1 MNRLRSVRC
10 GLSIPFL
17 LTGLLLLGEGVFPAS
32 AQNKGQTLSR
42 AEAGKDADYAVQG
55 EYVGKRKSGD
65 DEGKV
70 GLQIVAQGQGKFI
83 GVAYP
88 GGLPGAG
95 WTGEEK
101 IPLTGTRKGDIV
113 ELKGGKDG
121 KSGSGI
127 WKDGEIAYKD
137 GDGNAGTAKKVVRR
151 SSTMGAKAPKGAV
164 VLFDGST
171 AKNFKGGRLE
181 ANLLREGVTSFRN
194 FGDFQL
200 HLEFKLNYAPSRR
213 GQGRSNSGVYM
224 QGRYEVQMLDSF
236 GLAGKHNEC
245 GGIYEIKDPDLNMCL
260 PPLQWQTYD
269 IDFAAARFDK
279 AGKKTANARL
289 TVRHNGVLIHKN
301 VDVPRSTRAS
311 PVKEGVDLGP
321 IYIQNHGNPLHFRN
335 IWLVE
340 KREAGFEPVFDGKT
354 LAGWHKNPEKI
365 GHGTGGRWTVENGV
379 ITGEQDP
386 PGSGNGGIL
395 LTDKTYGD
403 FELLIDMKP
412 DWGVCSGLFVRSN
425 NRGQCFQMMVDYHDN
440 GNVGHIYGEGT
451 GGFNTRTFDIFGK
464 YNDKKELLAL
474 TTKPTKVAPP
484 KAFTISGND
493 WVSAWNVGDWN
504 TARLRV
510 VGSPPQITTWING
523 RKVNEFNGQTFLG
536 KGYDKAGITKLLGA
550 EGRVAVQVHG
560 GTGWP
565 NGAKCRWRNVY
576 VRKLN

>member
-1 MNRLRSVRC
+1 MFSLTRMRLFFSLSV
-10 GLSIPFL
+10 L
-17 LTGLLLLGEGVFPAS
+17 LVAGLLVAPVAAQKKGVTIS
-32 AQNKGQTLSR
+32 
-42 AEAGKDADYAVQG
+42 EAVAKKDADYSVQG
-55 EYVGKRKSGD
+55 EYVGEVTD
-65 DEGKV
+65 DDGKV
-70 GLQIVAQGQGKFI
+70 AFGVQIVAQGGGKFL
-83 GVAYP
+83 GVGYP

-95 WTGEEK
+95 WDGKAKNPATG
-101 IPLTGTRKGDIV
+101 LRKGDVV
-113 ELKGGKDG
+113 EFQTDKNAADKG
-121 KSGSGI
+121 SAT
-127 WKDGEIAYKD
+127 WKDGLITIRDAD
-137 GDGNAGTAKKVVRR
+137 GKTIGVLKRVSRKSPTL
-151 SSTMGAKAPKGAV
+151 GAKPPRSAV

-171 AKNFKGGRLE
+171 AKHFKGGRLE
-181 ANLLREGVTSFRN
+181 NGVLREGVTSFRK
-194 FGDFQL
+194 FGDFHL
-200 HLEFKLNYAPSRR
+200 HMEFKLNYAPAAR
-213 GQGRSNSGVYM
+213 GQGRSNSGIYM
-224 QGRYEVQMLDSF
+224 QGRYEVQILDSF

-269 IDFAAARFDK
+269 IDFTAARHDK
-279 AGKKTANARL
+279 VGKKTANAKL

-311 PVKEGVDLGP
+311 PVREGVDLGP
-321 IYIQNHGNPLHFRN
+321 VYIQNHGNPLHFRN

-340 KREAGFEPVFDGKT
+340 KREAGFVPVFDGKT

-379 ITGEQDP
+379 IAGEQDP

-403 FELLIDMKP
+403 FELMIDMKP

-464 YNDKKELLAL
+464 YNDKKELLGL
-474 TTKPTKVAPP
+474 TTKPTKTVPP
-484 KAFTISGND
+484 KAFTISGNE
-493 WVSAWNVGDWN
+493 WVSAWRVGDWN

-523 RKVNEFNGQTFLG
+523 RKVNEFNGQTFPG
-536 KGYDKAGITKLLGA
+536 KGYDKAGITKLLGS

-576 VRKLN
+576 IRQLN

>member
-1 MNRLRSVRC
+1 MKSLRPGGCELSVAI
-10 GLSIPFL
+10 LS
-17 LTGLLLLGEGVFPAS
+17 TLLLLLTVGVSPAA
-32 AQNKGQTLSR
+32 AQNKGQTLSE
-42 AEAGKDADYAVQG
+42 AEAKKDADYAVQG
-55 EYVGKRKSGD
+55 EYIGQGNSGD
-65 DEGKV
+65 DDSKIGI
-70 GLQIVAQGQGKFI
+70 QIVAQGGGKFI
-83 GVAYP
+83 GVVYP

-101 IPLTGTRKGDIV
+101 IPLTGVRKGDVV

-121 KSGSGI
+121 SKGSGT
-127 WKDGEIAYKD
+127 WKNGQVVYKD
-137 GDGNAGTAKKVVRR
+137 GDGNPGTAKRVVR
-151 SSTMGAKAPKGAV
+151 SSVTMGAKAPKDAV

-181 ANLLREGVTSFRN
+181 KGLLREGVTSFRN
-194 FGDFQL
+194 FGDFHL
-200 HLEFKLNYAPSRR
+200 HMEFQLNYAPSRR

-224 QGRYEVQMLDSF
+224 QGRYEVQILDSF

-245 GGIYEIKDPDLNMCL
+245 GGVYEIKDPDLNMCL

-269 IDFAAARFDK
+269 IDFIAARYDK

-301 VDVPRSTRAS
+301 IDVPRSTRAS
-311 PVKEGVDLGP
+311 PVREGVDLGP

-340 KREAGFEPVFDGKT
+340 KREAGFKPVFDGKT

-365 GHGTGGRWTVENGV
+365 GHGTGGSWTVENGV
-379 ITGEQDP
+379 IAGEQDP

-395 LTDKTYGD
+395 LTDKTYGN

-464 YNDKKELLAL
+464 YNDKKELVAL
-474 TTKPTKVAPP
+474 TTKPTATAPP

-493 WVSAWNVGDWN
+493 WVSAWRVGDWN

-510 VGSPPQITTWING
+510 VGTPPRITTWING
-523 RKVNEFNGQTFLG
+523 RKVNEFNGTTFPG

-565 NGAKCRWRNVY
+565 KGSKCRWRNVY
-576 VRKLN
+576 VRELN

>member
-1 MNRLRSVRC
+1 MIRLRLDWC
-10 GLSIPFL
+10 GLSVPIL
-17 LTGLLLLGEGVFPAS
+17 STGLLLIILGVSPAS
-32 AQNKGQTLSR
+32 AQNKGQTLSE
-42 AEAGKDADYAVQG
+42 AEAKKDADYAVQG
-55 EYVGKRKSGD
+55 EYVGKLDSAD
-65 DEGKV
+65 DESKV
-70 GLQIVAQGQGKFI
+70 GIQVVAQGQGKFI

-113 ELKGGKDG
+113 GLQGGKDG
-121 KSGSGI
+121 AKGSGV
-127 WKDGEIAYKD
+127 WKNGQIAYKD
-137 GDGNAGTAKKVVRR
+137 ADGNAGTAKKVVRR
-151 SSTMGAKAPKGAV
+151 SSTMGAKAPGGAV

-171 AKNFKGGRLE
+171 ARHFKGGRLE
-181 ANLLREGVTSFRN
+181 KGLLREGVTSFRN
-194 FGDFQL
+194 FGDFHL
-200 HLEFKLNYAPSRR
+200 HMEFKLNYAPSRR
-213 GQGRSNSGVYM
+213 GQGRSNSGIYM
-224 QGRYEVQMLDSF
+224 QGRYEMQILDSF

-269 IDFAAARFDK
+269 IDFTAARYDK
-279 AGKKTANARL
+279 AGKKTAGAKL
-289 TVRHNGVLIHKN
+289 TARHNGVLIHKN

-311 PVKEGVDLGP
+311 PVREGVDLGP
-321 IYIQNHGNPLHFRN
+321 VYIQNHGNPLHFRN

-340 KREAGFEPVFDGKT
+340 KREAGFVPVFNGKT

-365 GHGTGGRWTVENGV
+365 GHGTGGSWTVENGV
-379 ITGEQDP
+379 IAGEQDP

-464 YNDKKELLAL
+464 YNDKKELVSL
-474 TTKPTKVAPP
+474 TTKPTKAAPP

-493 WVSAWNVGDWN
+493 WVSAWKVGDWN
-504 TARLRV
+504 IARLRV

-523 RKVNEFNGQTFLG
+523 VKVNEFNGVTFPG
-536 KGYDKAGITKLLGA
+536 KGYDNVAVAKLLGPA
-550 EGRVAVQVHG
+550 GRIAVQVHG
-560 GTGWP
+560 GGTWP
-565 NGAKCRWRNVY
+565 KGSKCRWRNIH
-576 VRKLN
+576 VRELK

>member
-1 MNRLRSVRC
+1 MIRFRPDWR
-10 GLSIPFL
+10 GLSVPILSASL
-17 LTGLLLLGEGVFPAS
+17 LVLALGVSPAP
-32 AQNKGQTLSR
+32 AQNKGQTLSE
-42 AEAGKDADYAVQG
+42 AEARKDADYAVQG
-55 EYVGKRKSGD
+55 EYVGKRTAGD

-70 GLQIVAQGQGKFI
+70 GLQLVAQGQGKFI

-95 WTGEEK
+95 WTGKEK
-101 IPLTGTRKGDIV
+101 IPVTGTRKGNIV
-113 ELKGGKDG
+113 ELIGGKDG
-121 KSGSGI
+121 AKGSGT
-127 WKDGEIAYKD
+127 WKDGRILYKD
-137 GDGNAGTAKKVVRR
+137 EDGNSGTFKRVVRV
-151 SSTMGAKAPKGAV
+151 SPTMGAKAPKEAV

-171 AKNFKGGRLE
+171 AKHFKGGRLDKG
-181 ANLLREGVTSFRN
+181 LLREGVTSFRN
-194 FGDFQL
+194 FGDFHL
-200 HLEFKLNYAPSRR
+200 HMEFKLNYAPSRR
-213 GQGRSNSGVYM
+213 GQGRSNSGIYM
-224 QGRYEVQMLDSF
+224 QGRYEMQILDSF

-245 GGIYEIKDPDLNMCL
+245 GGIYEIKDPALNMCL

-269 IDFAAARFDK
+269 IDFIAARYDK

-289 TVRHNGVLIHKN
+289 TARHNGVLIHKN

-311 PVKEGVDLGP
+311 PVREGVDLGP
-321 IYIQNHGNPLHFRN
+321 VYIQNHANPLHFRN

-340 KREAGFEPVFDGKT
+340 KREAGFVPVFNGKT

-365 GHGTGGRWTVENGV
+365 GHGTGGSWKVENGV
-379 ITGEQDP
+379 IAGEQDP
-386 PGSGNGGIL
+386 PGSGIGGIL
-395 LTDKTYGD
+395 LTVKTFGD

-425 NRGQCFQMMVDYHDN
+425 NQGQCFQMMVDYHDD

-464 YNDKKELLAL
+464 YNDKKELVSL

-493 WVSAWNVGDWN
+493 WVSAWKVGDWN

-523 RKVNEFNGQTFLG
+523 RKVNEFNGRTFPG
-536 KGYDKAGITKLLGA
+536 KGYDKVGITKLLGA
-550 EGRVAVQVHG
+550 KGRVAVQVHG
-560 GTGWP
+560 GKGWP
-565 NGAKCRWRNVY
+565 KGAKCRWRNVY
-576 VRKLN
+576 VRELN